1 MLSDALS
8 FPRQHDDWLKT
19 VLVGGVLT
27 IFSFLFIPVLPV
39 QGYLVRVLDAGVR
52 DAETP
57 PVFDDWGDLFVDGV
71 LVFVIQFAYAIIPI
85 VVIFFGTFVLGAGA
99 LAAGGGAEG
108 AGTGIGLLGGL
119 VLLVG
124 FLLSLVAAYL
134 IPAATA
140 NFAYEDDIGAA
151 FDLGTIREAAFTGDY
166 FVAVV
171 LAVVVSIVLGF
182 VGGALSVVLVGFF
195 VLFYLQVVV
204 YFLFGRGFGEGL
216 GIDTT
221 PGDGVGGDGDTTG
234 GDDAG
239 DDTSDDRIPDP
250 DPLT

>member
-8 FPRQHDDWLKT
+8 FPRQDDDWLKT
-19 VLVGGVLT
+19 VLVGGLLT
-27 IFSFLFIPVLPV
+27 IFGFLLIPAIPV

-57 PVFDDWGDLFVDGV
+57 PVFDEWGELFVDGI
-71 LVFVIQFAYAIIPI
+71 LVFVIQLAYAIVPTVI
-85 VVIFFGTFVLGAGA
+85 IFFGTFVLGAGA

-108 AGTGIGLLGGL
+108 AGAGIGLFGGL

-151 FDLGTIREAAFTGDY
+151 FDLGTIRAAAFTGDY
-166 FVAVV
+166 LVAVV
-171 LAVVVSIVLGF
+171 LAIVVAIVLGF
-182 VGGALSVVLVGFF
+182 VGGLLSVILVGFF

-216 GIDTT
+216 GIE
-221 PGDGVGGDGDTTG
+221 
-234 GDDAG
+234 AG
-239 DDTSDDRIPDP
+239 DDDGDDRVRDP
-250 DPLT
+250 GPLT